1 MSTRRF
7 RKYQQS
13 LLDAQQPQVE
23 PTGPGILEF
32 LGYKGPTAGSDFVY
46 DQVTPTAEARSAG
59 RAFDAYGKMG
69 RSFREGD
76 YFSGTG
82 YLGTA
87 LSESLASIPIAGPVI
102 GLGLTGARSLVKP
115 VVEGVT
121 PFFSK
126 LTNTLT
132 ESPQK
137 KGTGKQFLSLLDK
150 KGVKKEEQELTGIR
164 TLLEQNPD
172 RKFTSD
178 ELVNTAELNAVE
190 LEEVRRGEPLPSDL
204 QEKYRN
210 EAEALDLQEAEDLA
224 DEMLPEA
231 LEADP
236 NPYDFETQQELFEEH
251 EQNVR
256 DSLVQGIKED
266 LGSTEGADR
275 HLEYI
280 AEQRGLNYDPTY
292 EEFSTKLEYEDY
304 FQRSDDGDNL
314 REFVLRMP
322 NPEKPEVGYVVKSY
336 YPDSDTGKLESRTFP
351 TYQDAEDK
359 IRMFDRRE
367 AEFNRY
373 NNLAKLLDERI
384 AQEKRVNRP
393 DFKSNV
399 YQESYSKEDFDVN
412 AVPSSDLEGMS
423 KVFHGLAKSARDTTF
438 KVEPS
443 VRTKDFNKEV
453 SQVGHFPESNQIL
466 HIRTSDEY
474 VNTNLE
480 YSDRSRSKDLYV
492 QEIQSDTAQQGRS
505 GFFDQGKYDEADK
518 DFKEVE
524 EKVRNAGKKV
534 QMLEGKLRQKLPR
547 NDRENERIANAI
559 FKDYRDENAI
569 TLMHTP
575 FDLSKEDYVN
585 HYTEKALNYNLMKET
600 ESPEFNINNSIQIDD
615 EYKQLLGDYYDAKIN
630 QDSLKEPYEEL
641 AHKAR
646 EERKKPPELPY
657 TSSTEKTNELALKR
671 LLLEAVDGGYDRL
684 TLTSG
689 EAVVDA
695 FGEPGLKTV
704 YDNILPKQLQKIVKK
719 LDPNAKVKRGTSTIP
734 NYKDPYEPS
743 LELQG
748 APTDAGDEKI
758 NYDYSTRTP
767 NNQDMQITVQFDPV
781 RREVNLYDYSLD
793 DKPIKRMDF
802 EDYEEQFLQYTSSYE
817 RLEAD
822 DPLRSIDNMLANG
835 YELGEADFVEQYLTS
850 TRFRKEAEGSEFYE
864 ATILELS
871 PKLKEALKKGLPIMA
886 GAGVTAGLLKEQEK
900 QKGEGLLN

>member
-190 LEEVRRGEPLPSDL
+190 VEEVRRGELLPPDVQQRLRDEADDL
-204 QEKYRN
+204 E
-210 EAEALDLQEAEDLA
+210 LQEAGELA
-224 DEMLPEA
+224 DDMLPEA
-231 LEADP
+231 LELEP
-236 NPYDFETQQELFEEH
+236 NPYDIETQTDLYEEYEAELVDRLTRENLDMLNQDQGYGRFYERVA
-251 EQNVR
+251 EQKGYKY
-256 DSLVQGIKED
+256 DPESEQFMTG
-266 LGSTEGADR
+266 
-275 HLEYI
+275 LEYG
-280 AEQRGLNYDPTY
+280 E
-292 EEFSTKLEYEDY
+292 Y
-304 FQRSDDGDNL
+304 FQQSPDGDNF
-314 REFVLRMP
+314 RELVLRMP
-322 NPEKPEVGYVVKSY
+322 NPDKPEVGYVVKSY
-336 YPDSDTGKLESRTFP
+336 STDNPDGKIISRVFENEEI
-351 TYQDAEDK
+351 A
-359 IRMFDRRE
+359 
-367 AEFNRY
+367 N
-373 NNLAKLLDERI
+373 ERI
-384 AQEKRVNRP
+384 GIFEQDPKYNDASLQI
-393 DFKSNV
+393 
-399 YQESYSKEDFDVN
+399 
-412 AVPSSDLEGMS
+412 
-423 KVFHGLAKSARDTTF
+423 
-438 KVEPS
+438 EPF
-443 VRTKDFNKEV
+443 VRTKDFNKDR
-453 SQVGHFPESNQIL
+453 SYVGHFPESNQIL

-474 VNTNLE
+474 PNTMLE
-480 YSDRSRSKDLYV
+480 YSDRTRSKDLYV
-492 QEIQSDTAQQGRS
+492 QEIQSDTAQRGRG
-505 GFFDQGKYDEADK
+505 GFFDEQRFDEVDES
-518 DFKEVE
+518 FKEIE
-524 EKVRNAGKKV
+524 EKVSFANKKV
-534 QMLEGKLRQKLPR
+534 QMLEGQLRQKLAR
-547 NDRENERIANAI
+547 NERENERIANAI

-569 TLMHTP
+569 VLMHTP

-585 HYTEKALNYNLMKET
+585 HYTEKALNYNLMKQT
-600 ESPEFNINNSIQIDD
+600 ESPEFNKNNSIQVDD
-615 EYKQLLGDYYDAKIN
+615 EYKYLLGQYYDAKIN
-630 QDSLKEPYEEL
+630 QKSLREPYEEL
-641 AHKAR
+641 NQMRNK
-646 EERKKPPELPY
+646 ERNKPPELPY

-734 NYKDPYEPS
+734 NYKAPYEPS

-767 NNQDMQITVQFDPV
+767 GDLDMQITVQFDPV

-802 EDYEEQFLQYTSSYE
+802 EDYEDQFLKFTDSYE

-864 ATILELS
+864 LTILELS
-871 PKLKEALKKGLPIMA
+871 PKLKETLKKGLPIMA

>member
-1 MSTRRF
+1 MSTRRY

-178 ELVNTAELNAVE
+178 ELVSTAELNAVE
-190 LEEVRRGEPLPSDL
+190 VEEVRRGEALPPDVQQKLREEADDL
-204 QEKYRN
+204 E
-210 EAEALDLQEAEDLA
+210 LQEAGELA
-224 DEMLPEA
+224 DDMLPEA
-231 LEADP
+231 LEAEP
-236 NPYDFETQQELFEEH
+236 NPYDIETDPVDYENYEMELVDRLTRE
-251 EQNVR
+251 NV
-256 DSLVQGIKED
+256 DMLNQDQGYGRFYE
-266 LGSTEGADR
+266 R
-275 HLEYI
+275 V
-280 AEQRGLNYDPTY
+280 AEQRGYKYDPESEQFMTG
-292 EEFSTKLEYEDY
+292 LEYGEY
-304 FQRSDDGDNL
+304 FQQSPDGDNF

-322 NPEKPEVGYVVKSY
+322 NPDKPEVGYVVKSY
-336 YPDSDTGKLESRTFP
+336 SADNPDGKIISRVFKNEEI
-351 TYQDAEDK
+351 A
-359 IRMFDRRE
+359 
-367 AEFNRY
+367 N
-373 NNLAKLLDERI
+373 ERI
-384 AQEKRVNRP
+384 GIFE
-393 DFKSNV
+393 
-399 YQESYSKEDFDVN
+399 EDPKYND
-412 AVPSSDLEGMS
+412 
-423 KVFHGLAKSARDTTF
+423 ARLQI
-438 KVEPS
+438 EPS
-443 VRTKDFNKEV
+443 VQLKPGARDA
-453 SQVGHFPESNQIL
+453 SYVGHFPETNQIL

-474 VNTNLE
+474 PNTMLE
-480 YSDRSRSKDLYV
+480 YSDNTRSKDLYV
-492 QEIQSDTAQQGRS
+492 QEIQSDTAQQGRG
-505 GFFDQGKYDEADK
+505 GFFDEQKFDEVDES
-518 DFKEVE
+518 FKEIE
-524 EKVRNAGKKV
+524 EKVSNAGKKV
-534 QMLEGKLRQKLPR
+534 QMLQGKLKTKMPG
-547 NDRENERIANAI
+547 NESTKEAIANAI

-569 TLMHTP
+569 AIEIQP
-575 FDLSKEDYVN
+575 FDIPKDQYVT
-585 HYTEKALNYNLMKET
+585 HYTEKAEMYNMQRQLEG
-600 ESPEFNINNSIQIDD
+600 EPPEAGFTIDD

-630 QDSLKEPYEEL
+630 QQSLRDPYEEL
-641 AHKAR
+641 NQMRNK
-646 EERKKPPELPY
+646 ERNKPPELPY

-684 TLTSG
+684 TISSG
-689 EAVVDA
+689 EAVVDQ
-695 FGEPGLKTV
+695 FGSEGLKNV

-734 NYKDPYEPS
+734 NYKDPYEPA
-743 LELQG
+743 LQLQS
-748 APTDAGDEKI
+748 APTDVGEGKV
-758 NYDYSTRTP
+758 NFDYLTRAP
-767 NNQDMQITVQFDPV
+767 NNQEMQITVQFDPNNRKV
-781 RREVNLYDYSLD
+781 YLYDYSLD
-793 DKPIKRMDF
+793 DKPIKVKDF
-802 EDYEEQFLQYTSSYE
+802 DDYEEQFARFSDSYDE
-817 RLEAD
+817 GADLEFMI
-822 DPLRSIDNMLANG
+822 SEGMEVN
-835 YELGEADFVEQYLTS
+835 EADFVEQYLTS

-886 GAGVTAGLLKEQEK
+886 GAGVTTGLLKEQEK

>member
-59 RAFDAYGKMG
+59 RALNAYGKMG

-102 GLGLTGARSLVKP
+102 GLGLTGARSLVRP

-126 LTNTLT
+126 LTSTLT
-132 ESPQK
+132 DSPQK

-178 ELVNTAELNAVE
+178 ELVSTAELNAVE
-190 LEEVRRGEPLPSDL
+190 VEEVRRGEVLPPDVQQKLREEADDLEL
-204 QEKYRN
+204 QEARDL
-210 EAEALDLQEAEDLA
+210 ADDMLPDALDLE
-224 DEMLPEA
+224 
-231 LEADP
+231 P
-236 NPYDFETQQELFEEH
+236 NPYDIDTQADLHQQYEDELLERLTSDNLDMLN
-251 EQNVR
+251 Q
-256 DSLVQGIKED
+256 DQGYGRYYER
-266 LGSTEGADR
+266 L
-275 HLEYI
+275 
-280 AEQRGLNYDPTY
+280 AEQRGYKYDPESEQFMTG
-292 EEFSTKLEYEDY
+292 LEYGEY
-304 FQRSDDGDNL
+304 FQQSPDGDNF

-322 NPEKPEVGYVVKSY
+322 NPDKPEVGYVVKSY
-336 YPDSDTGKLESRTFP
+336 SADNPDGKLESRTFP

-367 AEFNRY
+367 ANASKFDY
-373 NNLAKLLDERI
+373 FTKLIDERL
-384 AQEKRVNRP
+384 KRENIVNKP
-393 DFKSNV
+393 GFKADV
-399 YQESYSKEDFDVN
+399 YQENYSDEFDINSIPSDKLEPLKEQFQN
-412 AVPSSDLEGMS
+412 R
-423 KVFHGLAKSARDTTF
+423 AKSIRDQEF

-443 VRTKDFNKEV
+443 VQLKPGARDA
-453 SQVGHFPESNQIL
+453 SYVGHFPETNQIL

-474 VNTNLE
+474 PNTMLE
-480 YSDRSRSKDLYV
+480 YSDKTRSKDLYV
-492 QEIQSDTAQQGRS
+492 QEIQSDTAQQGRG
-505 GFFDQGKYDEADK
+505 GFFDEQKFDEVDES
-518 DFKEVE
+518 FKEIE
-524 EKVRNAGKKV
+524 EKVSNASKKV
-534 QMLEGKLRQKLPR
+534 QMLQGKLKTKLPG
-547 NDRENERIANAI
+547 NKIGKKEAIANAI

-569 TLMHTP
+569 AIEIQP
-575 FDLSKEDYVN
+575 FDIPKEQYVT
-585 HYTEKALNYNLMKET
+585 HYTEKAEMYNMQRDLEGAI
-600 ESPEFNINNSIQIDD
+600 PEDRFIIDD
-615 EYKQLLGDYYDAKIN
+615 EYKQLLGEYYDAKIN
-630 QDSLKEPYEEL
+630 QQSLREPYEEL
-641 AHKAR
+641 NQMRNK
-646 EERKKPPELPY
+646 ERNKPPELPY

-684 TLTSG
+684 TISSG
-689 EAVVDA
+689 EAVVDQ
-695 FGEPGLKTV
+695 FGSEGLKNV

-734 NYKDPYEPS
+734 NYKDPYEPA
-743 LELQG
+743 LQLQS
-748 APTDAGDEKI
+748 APTDVGEGKV
-758 NYDYSTRTP
+758 NFDYLTRAP
-767 NNQDMQITVQFDPV
+767 NNQEMQITVQFDPTT
-781 RREVNLYDYSLD
+781 RKVNLYDYSLD

-802 EDYEEQFLQYTSSYE
+802 EDYEDQFAKFSDSYDE
-817 RLEAD
+817 GADLEFMI
-822 DPLRSIDNMLANG
+822 SEGMEVN
-835 YELGEADFVEQYLTS
+835 EADFVEQYLTS

-886 GAGVTAGLLKEQEK
+886 GAGVTTGLLKEQEK

>member
-1 MSTRRF
+1 MSTRRY

-13 LLDAQQPQVE
+13 LLDAQQPE
-23 PTGPGILEF
+23 IKPSGPGILGF
-32 LGYKGPTAGSDFVY
+32 LGYEGPTAGSDFVY
-46 DQVTPTAEARSAG
+46 DQVTPTAEVRSAD
-59 RAFDAYGKMG
+59 RALDAYGKMG
-69 RSFREGD
+69 RSFNEGD

-87 LSESLASIPIAGPVI
+87 LSESLASVPIAGPVI

-132 ESPQK
+132 DSSQK

-178 ELVNTAELNAVE
+178 ELVNTAGLNAVE
-190 LEEVRRGEPLPSDL
+190 LEEVRRGEYVGKEMQTSLDL
-204 QEKYRN
+204 
-210 EAEALDLQEAEDLA
+210 EAEGMKDQEASDLA
-224 DEMLPEA
+224 DDMLEDA
-231 LEADP
+231 LQITP
-236 NPYDFETQQELFEEH
+236 NPYDFETDPDKAQAFEDELLRELTNKNYDDLNSQAGEFRFH
-251 EQNVR
+251 EKVA
-256 DSLVQGIKED
+256 ED
-266 LGSTEGADR
+266 
-275 HLEYI
+275 
-280 AEQRGLNYDPTY
+280 RGLNFDPDT
-292 EEFSTKLEYEDY
+292 ETFSTKLEYEEY
-304 FQRSDDGDNL
+304 FQQSPDGDNF

-322 NPEKPEVGYVVKSY
+322 NPDKPEVGYVVKSY
-336 YPDSDTGKLESRTFP
+336 KPGEDTGKLESRTFP

-359 IRMFDRRE
+359 IGMFDRRE
-367 AEFNRY
+367 ANASKFDYFSKLIDERLKRENIVNKPGFKADVMQEDYRDEFNI
-373 NNLAKLLDERI
+373 NSIPSDKLEPLKE
-384 AQEKRVNRP
+384 QFQKR
-393 DFKSNV
+393 
-399 YQESYSKEDFDVN
+399 
-412 AVPSSDLEGMS
+412 
-423 KVFHGLAKSARDTTF
+423 AKSIRNQEF
-438 KVEPS
+438 KVEPF

-480 YSDRSRSKDLYV
+480 YSNKSRSKDLYV
-492 QEIQSDTAQQGRS
+492 QEIQSDTAQQGRG
-505 GFFDQGKYDEADK
+505 GFFDEGEYDEADK
-518 DFKEVE
+518 AFKEIE
-524 EKVRNAGKKV
+524 EKVSNAGKKV
-534 QMLEGKLRQKLPR
+534 QMLEGKLKTKMPG
-547 NDRENERIANAI
+547 NESTREAIANAI

-569 TLMHTP
+569 TLHHTP

-585 HYTEKALNYNLMKET
+585 HYKEKAYNYNLQQEL
-600 ESPEFNINNSIQIDD
+600 EGAPPEGLFTNDN
-615 EYKQLLGDYYDAKIN
+615 EYEQLLGDYYDAKIN
-630 QDSLKEPYEEL
+630 QKSLRDPYEEL
-641 AHKAR
+641 ANKAR

-704 YDNILPKQLQKIVKK
+704 YDQILPKQLQKIVKK
-719 LDPNAKVKRGTSTIP
+719 LDPNAKVRRGTSTIP
-734 NYKDPYEPS
+734 NYKDPYEPA
-743 LELQG
+743 LQLQS
-748 APTDAGDEKI
+748 APTDVGEGKV
-758 NYDYSTRTP
+758 NYDYLTRAP
-767 NNQDMQITVQFDPV
+767 NNQEMQITVQFDPTT
-781 RREVNLYDYSLD
+781 RKVNLYDYSLD
-793 DKPIKRMDF
+793 DKPVKQMDF
-802 EDYEEQFLQYTSSYE
+802 ADYEDQFAKFSNVYDEGSNLEFMIEQG
-817 RLEAD
+817 LEV
-822 DPLRSIDNMLANG
+822 
-835 YELGEADFVEQYLTS
+835 EEADFVEQYLTS

-871 PKLKEALKKGLPIMA
+871 PKLKEALKKGLPVMT
-886 GAGVTAGLLKEQEK
+886 GAGVTTGLLKEQEK